1 MFEALRGLRDA
12 VAPESGNLGNSM
24 NRNVVAAQQQPSSA
38 GPRDDPPPPTTTTP
52 EELWM
57 LYQAGDESA
66 RQQLTDASA
75 VPPSALVNQAAWI
88 EWCTTVERKKD
99 AALVETL
106 AQAVLRQSAAIDTA
120 VDQFTARCCYRTR
133 TEQWQYLQELMQLN
147 AQAAEKLEEAYAQAL
162 ERRNQCRQFVL
173 ENTSRALGIEETK

>member
-24 NRNVVAAQQQPSSA
+24 NRNVDAAQQQPSSA
-38 GPRDDPPPPTTTTP
+38 GPRDDPPPPTTTTTP

-57 LYQAGDESA
+57 LYQAGDDS
-66 RQQLTDASA
+66 
-75 VPPSALVNQAAWI
+75 AWI
-88 EWCTTVERKKD
+88 EWCTIVERKKD
-99 AALVETL
+99 AELVETL